1 MNILILGNDEV
12 LLNFKLLKNFRN
24 TIITIDSYNY
34 DDLSYSSLSIYDL
47 VITNN
52 SHLESIENCN
62 VNLIFNVVDNLNKI
76 SIRNNLVNLFLDFDH
91 DYKDSNNDII
101 QQFIKN
107 SQWNFY
113 YNSCEKHNVK
123 FIHELIT
130 ECYKFNKIKYKEIKF
145 HKI

>member
-1 MNILILGNDEV
+1 MKIIILGNDEV
-12 LLNFKLLKNFRN
+12 LLNFKYLKHYRN
-24 TIITIDSYNY
+24 TILTLDSYNY
-34 DDLSYSSLSIYDL
+34 TDLSYPSLSLYDL

-52 SHLESIENCN
+52 SHLDSIKDCN
-62 VNLIFNVVDNLNKI
+62 VNLIFNVLDNLDKVVKI
-76 SIRNNLVNLFLDFDH
+76 KNVVNLFLEFD
-91 DYKDSNNDII
+91 YNFKDSNNDII

-107 SQWNFY
+107 PQWDFY

-130 ECYKFNKIKYKEIKF
+130 ECYKFNKIKYKEIQF